1 MGKWPEKILFCVSFL
16 QLVSLPCFAA
26 RQIKVGGL
34 FPGNIPEGRE
44 FAEVLQIAAEII
56 NNDTDISSLLH
67 IDLILADTSGDD
79 RTALKAAC
87 ELVSFGVV
95 GVVGPAFSS
104 EAQVIALEYSSLHI
118 PMISYSATDMSLQS
132 YAYFSRVVSSD
143 LRQSNVI
150 SDVLSHFGWTRVAVM
165 AVDNSY
171 GRSIVT
177 SLIKSVDVIV
187 ARYFDPH
194 ETNFT
199 RDVKAIRDT
208 RARIIVLVSLPSV
221 SNNNIFNAAG
231 QVGLLEIGYQWIT
244 TDGLAVSSVAQLIS
258 SSSSTLDGILG
269 VRPKEADPQK
279 YWYQLLLRA
288 WKQKGFP
295 GKPRAYS
302 PFAFDA
308 LLAFA
313 YALKDL
319 PEVGSIT
326 LNVQCLGN
334 TTFSSGRS
342 LLDEISHLDFFGA
355 TGQVVMDPESRDS
368 SSQMYDVFNIQH
380 GSLVSVG
387 TWEPV
392 RHLNIN
398 TSAIIWPHNS
408 HFPPLDEDDFA
419 NRTMKIVVGLSR
431 PWLMEDTS
439 NNGSGRFSGI
449 VVDLWAGL
457 MKNYTQLR
465 GRPIAYELYNL
476 PNGNEFV
483 RRIAEVSNGNADV
496 ALGSFSITSARQGVV
511 DMSQPFMDTGLII
524 ITKKRVSTDAKW
536 WDFLNPFS
544 QTLWIAVIV
553 ALLVFSHFFWLSDAL
568 DRYRLEEM
576 IPTYPLR
583 ILEWTL
589 STLYILLGETPKF
602 PSAFSARIVIAGVK
616 IFSTIVLA
624 SYTASLA
631 AALTSVRLSQ
641 PINSF
646 QDLAGKRVAV
656 NRGGSTEAYVTNSG
670 VPLQKISITNVSVGL
685 QMVLNGTVDALVHE
699 QAEIQYE
706 YNTMACNLEFAG
718 SLFSERGYG
727 LVFTKGSSLLNFAS
741 EYVLRLKESG
751 QMRVLIDSW
760 YETSHVGSCSDTSN
774 DEVSSSLDIYMFY
787 GLILV
792 TSIFVGIGVVMEI
805 FSWWMKRTDLGQKIQ
820 TYLVHGSREGAQR
833 HHLNRLKTLQDIS
846 VQILKGEEELGL
858 SESAR
863 ISMSTTYPE
872 SNIAAFSRGGSFRRN
887 ASRTKSMTALEK
899 PVTSL
904 DNRLAM
910 PSDKPMTSSPNAS
923 SLDISTTTPRSSDIA
938 TTTGRVKDREISVS
952 SQGTNVTTEDE
963 SLFTDIR
970 PGLDPPSRVDAPR
983 RTNRTK
989 SVTIVNLRD
998 SGTPTIKLKEEDIQ
1012 LDGEDD
1018 NDINDKSPKLRAKH

>member
-1 MGKWPEKILFCVSFL
+1 MHGQHEILRRRRRVVSVMGKWPEKILFCVSFL

-449 VVDLWAGL
+449 VVDLW
-457 MKNYTQLR
+457 
-465 GRPIAYELYNL
+465 
-476 PNGNEFV
+476 
-483 RRIAEVSNGNADV
+483 
-496 ALGSFSITSARQGVV
+496 
-511 DMSQPFMDTGLII
+511 
-524 ITKKRVSTDAKW
+524 
-536 WDFLNPFS
+536 
-544 QTLWIAVIV
+544 
-553 ALLVFSHFFWLSDAL
+553 
-568 DRYRLEEM
+568 
-576 IPTYPLR
+576 
-583 ILEWTL
+583 
-589 STLYILLGETPKF
+589 
-602 PSAFSARIVIAGVK
+602 
-616 IFSTIVLA
+616 
-624 SYTASLA
+624 
-631 AALTSVRLSQ
+631 
-641 PINSF
+641 
-646 QDLAGKRVAV
+646 
-656 NRGGSTEAYVTNSG
+656 
-670 VPLQKISITNVSVGL
+670 
-685 QMVLNGTVDALVHE
+685 
-699 QAEIQYE
+699 
-706 YNTMACNLEFAG
+706 
-718 SLFSERGYG
+718 
-727 LVFTKGSSLLNFAS
+727 
-741 EYVLRLKESG
+741 
-751 QMRVLIDSW
+751 
-760 YETSHVGSCSDTSN
+760 
-774 DEVSSSLDIYMFY
+774 
-787 GLILV
+787 
-792 TSIFVGIGVVMEI
+792 
-805 FSWWMKRTDLGQKIQ
+805 
-820 TYLVHGSREGAQR
+820 
-833 HHLNRLKTLQDIS
+833 
-846 VQILKGEEELGL
+846 
-858 SESAR
+858 
-863 ISMSTTYPE
+863 
-872 SNIAAFSRGGSFRRN
+872 
-887 ASRTKSMTALEK
+887 
-899 PVTSL
+899 
-904 DNRLAM
+904 
-910 PSDKPMTSSPNAS
+910 
-923 SLDISTTTPRSSDIA
+923 
-938 TTTGRVKDREISVS
+938 
-952 SQGTNVTTEDE
+952 
-963 SLFTDIR
+963 
-970 PGLDPPSRVDAPR
+970 
-983 RTNRTK
+983 
-989 SVTIVNLRD
+989 
-998 SGTPTIKLKEEDIQ
+998 
-1012 LDGEDD
+1012 
-1018 NDINDKSPKLRAKH
+1018 